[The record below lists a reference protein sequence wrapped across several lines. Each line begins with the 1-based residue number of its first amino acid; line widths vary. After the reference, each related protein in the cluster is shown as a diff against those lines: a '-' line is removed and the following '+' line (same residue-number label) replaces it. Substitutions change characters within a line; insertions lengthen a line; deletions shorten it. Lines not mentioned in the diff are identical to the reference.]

1 MHKVTLSLICNDFPS
16 SFSELLEKDMF
27 VTIHH
32 RNLQTLA
39 YQIFK
44 VKQNIAPEIL
54 REIFPEKESNYSLRN
69 STALQ
74 VRSIKTV
81 MYGSETMSSLRP
93 KIWEILPTELK
104 EIMSPTLFNKKI
116 CEWGSKIVHVVYV
129 KRKYR
134 KMNLCKLPVP
144 IYF

>member
-1 MHKVTLSLICNDFPS
+1 
-16 SFSELLEKDMF
+16 MF

-44 VKQNIAPEIL
+44 IKRNIAPKIL
-54 REIFPEKESNYSLRN
+54 TEIFPQKESNYSLRN
-69 STALQ
+69 RTALQ
-74 VRSIKTV
+74 GGSIKTV
-81 MYGSETMSSLRP
+81 MYGSETMSSLRS

-129 KRKYR
+129 KRKYK

-144 IYF
+144 ISF